1 MVLTLNSVSPC
12 CRLTWAM
19 PTRLP
24 AIGICRPLPNCSPR
38 LLSAWSVG
46 GETEHERAR
55 HHPAGVLHRAVAQ
68 RTSCERADDFRLP
81 RYLAAAARL
90 WRQANGQA
98 ALGAGLRRHRRAT
111 GLRIPGP
118 SRTGSPKQR
127 AHPQRSARGR
137 PLAVPLRG
145 TAPPGARGHHRTGP
159 RDHALLLVAV
169 QTGLRISEL
178 IGLRRGDVHLGVGAH
193 LVCHGK
199 GRKERIT
206 PLTVSTVKILRAWLA
221 EHDAGATAPLFPAR
235 TGTPL
240 SRDAIEHRISLHVA
254 ASTTACPTLVKKKVT
269 AHVLRHTAA
278 MRLLEAGVDPTVIA
292 LWLGHERVDTT
303 AIYLH
308 AHLGIKE
315 KALARAR
322 MPDAKPGRYRP
333 SDKLLAFLESL

>member
-1 MVLTLNSVSPC
+1 MSALATTLQAFFTERLLRERHASAQTISAYRDTWRLLLDFGAKRTAKQPSALDFADIDAPLVCAFLDHLERDRRNSVRTRNA
-12 CRLTWAM
+12 RLAAVHSLFRYAALRHPEHAATIARVLAIM
-19 PTRLP
+19 PKRF
-24 AIGICRPLPNCSPR
+24 
-38 LLSAWSVG
+38 
-46 GETEHERAR
+46 ERAI
-55 HHPAGVLHRAVAQ
+55 VAFL
-68 RTSCERADDFRLP
+68 TEAEVEAL
-81 RYLAAAARL
+81 LAAPDRIG
-90 WRQANGQA
+90 W
-98 ALGAGLRRHRRAT
+98 T
-111 GLRIPGP
+111 GR
-118 SRTGSPKQR
+118 
-127 AHPQRSARGR
+127 
-137 PLAVPLRG
+137 
-145 TAPPGARGHHRTGP
+145 

-254 ASTTACPTLVKKKVT
+254 AATTACPTLVKKKVT